1 MRAMP
6 SKLQAQI
13 PPKQPPE
20 IRVQQTAQFRVPGVQ
35 EKILF
40 PVFAQ
45 RSRQTDR
52 LQEIVR
58 RNIDFVVAARL
69 LYKTDLNI

>member
-6 SKLQAQI
+6 PKLQAQI
-13 PPKQPPE
+13 PPKQPPK
-20 IRVQQTAQFRVPGVQ
+20 IRVQQTAQFWVPGVQ

-52 LQEIVR
+52 LQENVCSK
-58 RNIDFVVAARL
+58 IDFVVTSL
-69 LYKTDLNI
+69 PIQD